1 MSKAH
6 EVAKRCAEAASRLVD
21 LLDQRQRELV
31 CWAFDDAVEREQWF
45 YTPTDH
51 GGLALSAMTP
61 VQQRAVWQLIA
72 AGTSMAGYNTVA
84 SIVGH
89 DNILDRVEGFTVDWG
104 RERGREPGLYYLRI
118 FGNPTESE
126 PWSWRFGGH
135 HVSLNI
141 TIIDDQV
148 QGATPCFLG
157 VDPATSPLLGG
168 HLLRPMGAAE
178 DLGRE
183 LVRSLDETQRRSAI
197 VNAVAPTDLVSAN
210 RTRYGQGEG
219 DLALPLIDVWRGR
232 FEGALGDIVTKIQRD
247 AEEKD
252 HVTAEVLESLR
263 LTSTPIGLSVTA
275 MNASQR
281 EMLRALLDVYVARV
295 PEGLADLEAAK
306 YASDDQLETLSFC
319 WAGGLEAGE
328 GHYYRVQGP
337 SLLCE
342 YDNTQRGAN
351 HVHTVW
357 RDPSRDFGANP
368 LAEHYRHDH

>member
-1 MSKAH
+1 
-6 EVAKRCAEAASRLVD
+6 
-21 LLDQRQRELV
+21 
-31 CWAFDDAVEREQWF
+31 
-45 YTPTDH
+45 
-51 GGLALSAMTP
+51 
-61 VQQRAVWQLIA
+61 
-72 AGTSMAGYNTVA
+72 
-84 SIVGH
+84 
-89 DNILDRVEGFTVDWG
+89 
-104 RERGREPGLYYLRI
+104 
-118 FGNPTESE
+118 
-126 PWSWRFGGH
+126 
-135 HVSLNI
+135 
-141 TIIDDQV
+141 
-148 QGATPCFLG
+148 
-157 VDPATSPLLGG
+157 
-168 HLLRPMGAAE
+168 MGAAE

-247 AEEKD
+247 AEEND

-357 RDPSRDFGANP
+357 RDPSRDFGADP
-368 LAEHYRHDH
+368 LAHHYRHDH